1 MAAFGNYDGSRPAA
15 FLLSRRARI
24 DPVDNISGTCSS
36 DAKIERSRRHLIP
49 GLTSMSSFSPAVNLN
64 SGDFVYQMRG
74 NGIWR
79 FGGNGERPNLAV
91 VSLTGKATWPLD

>member
-1 MAAFGNYDGSRPAA
+1 
-15 FLLSRRARI
+15 
-24 DPVDNISGTCSS
+24 
-36 DAKIERSRRHLIP
+36 
-49 GLTSMSSFSPAVNLN
+49 MSLFSPAVNLN

-91 VSLTGKATWPLD
+91 VSLTGKATWPLEESGA